1 MVMQV
6 DVVSVDV
13 VDETVVVIVTVVTV
27 SEDVVE
33 ETVLVVGTVCV
44 LVV

>member
-13 VDETVVVIVTVVTV
+13 VDETVVAIVTVVTV